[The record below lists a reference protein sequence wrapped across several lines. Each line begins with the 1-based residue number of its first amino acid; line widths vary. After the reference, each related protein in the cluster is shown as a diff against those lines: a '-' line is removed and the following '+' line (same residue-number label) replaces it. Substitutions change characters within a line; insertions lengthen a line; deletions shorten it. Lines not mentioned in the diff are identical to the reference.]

1 MVLNIAACVLAAGR
15 SRRMGSP
22 KAWLD
27 AGGQPFV
34 VRLLASLRSAG
45 VTRCLV
51 IASVDDAAMQAVCDA
66 DGAELLVNP
75 DPDRGMLSSI
85 HIGLRV
91 LRAGEAAAP
100 AVAAAP
106 DALFVAPVD
115 CPRVQP
121 QTLALLMAQF
131 AATHAP
137 IVVPIHGGRRGHPTL
152 FAAQLFD
159 ELLQAPLD
167 VGARAVVRA
176 HAADRLEVHVDDA
189 AVLDDVD
196 TPEDWGRLRPGS

>member
-34 VRLLASLRSAG
+34 VRLLGSLRTAG
-45 VTRCLV
+45 VARCLV
-51 IASVDDAAMQAVCDA
+51 VAPVHDAAMQAVCDA
-66 DGAELLVNP
+66 HAAELLVNP
-75 DPDRGMLSSI
+75 DPERGMLSSI
-85 HIGLRV
+85 HIGLRA
-91 LRAGEAAAP
+91 LRTGGATAP
-100 AVAAAP
+100 AV

-121 QTLALLMAQF
+121 QTLALLIAQF

-137 IVVPIHGGRRGHPTL
+137 IVVPSHGGRRGHPVL
-152 FAAQLFD
+152 FAARLFD

-176 HAADRLEVHVDDA
+176 HTADRLEVPVDDA

-196 TPEDWGRLRPGS
+196 TPEDWARLPLGD

>member
-1 MVLNIAACVLAAGR
+1 
-15 SRRMGSP
+15 MGSP

-34 VRLLASLRSAG
+34 VRLLASLRTAG

-51 IASVDDAAMQAVCDA
+51 VAPVDDAAIQAVCDA
-66 DGAELLVNP
+66 HAAQLLVNP

-85 HIGLRV
+85 HIGLRA
-91 LRAGEAAAP
+91 LRAGDDAAP
-100 AVAAAP
+100 PV

-131 AATHAP
+131 AATQAP
-137 IVVPIHGGRRGHPTL
+137 IVVPSHGGRRGHPTL
-152 FAAQLFD
+152 FAARLFD

-167 VGARAVVRA
+167 AGARAVVRA
-176 HAADRLEVHVDDA
+176 HAADRLEVAVDDA

-196 TPEDWGRLRPGS
+196 TPEDWARLRP

>member
-1 MVLNIAACVLAAGR
+1 MALNIAACVLAAGR

-34 VRLLASLRSAG
+34 VRLLAALQTAG
-45 VTRCLV
+45 VTRRIV
-51 IASVDDAAMQAVCDA
+51 VAPVHDAAMQAVCDA
-66 DGAELLVNP
+66 HAAELLVNP

-85 HIGLRV
+85 HICLRA
-91 LRAGEAAAP
+91 LRAGEARAP
-100 AVAAAP
+100 AV

-115 CPRVQP
+115 CPCVQV
-121 QTLALLMAQF
+121 QTLALLVAQF
-131 AATHAP
+131 AATQAP
-137 IVVPIHGGRRGHPTL
+137 IVVPSHGGRRGHPVL

-176 HAADRLEVHVDDA
+176 HAADRLEVPVEDA

-196 TPEDWGRLRPGS
+196 TPEDWARLRPGS